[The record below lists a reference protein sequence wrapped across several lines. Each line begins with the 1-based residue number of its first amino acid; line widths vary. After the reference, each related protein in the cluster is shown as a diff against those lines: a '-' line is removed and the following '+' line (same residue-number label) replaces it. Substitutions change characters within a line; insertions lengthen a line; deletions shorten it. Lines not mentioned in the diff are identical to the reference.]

1 MSMSLVTTRDKHL
14 RRWVHEEHHRYFN
27 GFSDPQTVAE
37 AFDASLSTEVG
48 KAAPRIDVPVLMI
61 AGEVD
66 RIAPLRGQQAT
77 VGLFPDARLVVLP
90 GVGHLVHY
98 EAAQGA
104 ADAIRTFVDAL

>member
-1 MSMSLVTTRDKHL
+1 
-14 RRWVHEEHHRYFN
+14 
-27 GFSDPQTVAE
+27 
-37 AFDASLSTEVG
+37 
-48 KAAPRIDVPVLMI
+48 MI